1 MNHSDDRDREVAELL
16 ESIRSGYHPPPPAPR
31 EEMWAAIRAELP
43 AGRPD
48 PSREDTQVVEL
59 DTVRRRHA
67 SWLGQTLRWAAA
79 AAAVLVLGI
88 GIGRRTAT
96 HPSGAATEV
105 VTPKESVLN
114 EAALEHLGRTES
126 LLTMVRAE
134 GRSGSLDPQVGVWAR
149 GLLTQTRLF
158 LDSPGPTD
166 PAIHDLMEDL
176 ELVLA
181 QIVGVTE
188 AEAKDGDRAQA
199 ELNLALHGLEDRN
212 VLARIRAVS

>member
-1 MNHSDDRDREVAELL
+1 MNHSDDRDRETDGLRET
-16 ESIRSGYHPPPPAPR
+16 IRSHYHPPPPTPR

-43 AGRPD
+43 AVRPA
-48 PSREDTQVVEL
+48 PSQEGARVVEL
-59 DTVRRRHA
+59 DAARRRRG
-67 SWLGQTLRWAAA
+67 SWIGRTLRWSAA

-88 GIGRRTAT
+88 GIGRRTAPHST
-96 HPSGAATEV
+96 VASTEV
-105 VTPKESVLN
+105 VNPKESVLN
-114 EAALEHLGRTES
+114 EAALDHLGRTES

-134 GRSGSLDPQVGVWAR
+134 GRSGALDPQVGAWAR

-188 AEAKDGDRAQA
+188 AEAKDGDRARA
-199 ELNLALHGLEDRN
+199 ELNLALHGMEDRN
-212 VLARIRAVS
+212 VLARIQALS